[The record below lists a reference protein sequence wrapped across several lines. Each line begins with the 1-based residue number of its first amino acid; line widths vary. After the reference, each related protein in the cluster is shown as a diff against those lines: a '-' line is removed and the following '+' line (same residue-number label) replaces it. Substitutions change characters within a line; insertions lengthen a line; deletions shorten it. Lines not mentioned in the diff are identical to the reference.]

1 MDIEEKLKIIE
12 EHFKNL
18 PVEEFEKF
26 LEKNLYVYCINCLH
40 FKLDDK
46 DLPCCIYEDECK
58 EK

>member
-18 PVEEFEKF
+18 PIEEFEKF

-40 FKLDDK
+40 FNK
-46 DLPCCIYEDECK
+46 DLPYCIYEDECK